1 MNQPMREM
9 PKYKSHKIVHALK
22 IHNIDLDV
30 ASGNAMITPAE
41 QGYAPFVVEAEYMGK
56 HKPRIG
62 GYYVVYDDGY
72 QSWSP
77 ADAFE
82 KGYTLV
88 SNEQSAADA
97 PKIVREKEK
106 FLSVLESGDPIKDF
120 YDEDDLASAVVYLLS
135 SPLSQLK
142 AALKNCDDFA
152 WTWHCNL
159 ACIGLDA
166 GGTHE
171 VANRRA
177 AQFMKNAFGIDVT
190 KCENWKQF
198 ELQWTEESSEDDGE
212 PTLEV
217 WMSDWE
223 AAVESGQS
231 RISREEAERRY
242 DAKYGRNRQQ
252 NDDY

>member
-1 MNQPMREM
+1 MQTHENNN
-9 PKYKSHKIVHALK
+9 
-22 IHNIDLDV
+22 HNIDLDV

-41 QGYAPFVVEAEYMGK
+41 QGYAPFFVEAEYMGK

-72 QSWSP
+72 KSWSP

-88 SNEQSAADA
+88 SNEQIAD
-97 PKIVREKEK
+97 PKFEEK

-159 ACIGLDA
+159 ACIGLDS
-166 GGTHE
+166 GGAHE

-177 AQFMKNAFGIDVT
+177 AQFMKNAFGVDVT
-190 KCENWKQF
+190 TQENWKQL
-198 ELQWTEESSEDDGE
+198 ERQWGLG
-212 PTLEV
+212 PG
-217 WMSDWE
+217 
-223 AAVESGQS
+223 A
-231 RISREEAERRY
+231 
-242 DAKYGRNRQQ
+242 
-252 NDDY
+252 